1 MKKEEFLRLL
11 ESKLQGL
18 PRKDID
24 DRLNFF
30 SEIID
35 DKMEEGKSEEEAVAE
50 VGSVDDIVLDIAK
63 ETPLTKLVREKIK
76 PKREIRAW
84 EIVFLI
90 LGFPLWFPLVLTFL
104 ILALVFYLLIW
115 VLVLVAYTV
124 EISFIASFFAG
135 MFSFFTYI
143 GSGTFHPLS
152 LGCAIMGLGGALLM
166 LFVCKIAT
174 IATLKLSNKILMR
187 IKAAFIRKGE

>member
-50 VGSVDDIVLDIAK
+50 IGSVDDIILDIAK
-63 ETPLTKLVREKIK
+63 DTPLTKLVKEKIK
-76 PKREIRAW
+76 PKREVRAW

-115 VLVLVAYTV
+115 VLVLVSYTV

-174 IATLKLSNKILMR
+174 TATLKLSNKILMR